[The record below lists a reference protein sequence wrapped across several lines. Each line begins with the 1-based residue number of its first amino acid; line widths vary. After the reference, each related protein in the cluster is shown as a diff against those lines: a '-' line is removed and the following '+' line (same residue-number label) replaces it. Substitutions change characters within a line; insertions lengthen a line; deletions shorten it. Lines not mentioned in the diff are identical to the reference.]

1 MSDGFL
7 DFSIGEGDDDVG
19 KRAKRFQAE
28 GGRTYRA
35 TFCWFSVPE
44 YDKNDPKKIAVWHD
58 DKAWNADG
66 TVSDKAVVRFTGC
79 ERVYKEGVGYVL
91 YKSPAYAQFG
101 EPRQTVAT
109 ILLVWPTDKDGELDA
124 SSFAA
129 GKGYAVQPWI
139 FSPDKYTSI
148 KKTHKRFSLLDHDMA
163 MSCPP
168 DGAKYQKLTFTPENE
183 SLFRKLIASDKAP
196 IKEIVRK
203 IRKDIEAVAESIHR
217 EMARDLSLDQI
228 REALGE
234 EVDSPTG
241 ATNHAAKDVEALLD
255 DVL

>member
-19 KRAKRFQAE
+19 KRAKRFTAE

-35 TFCWFSVPE
+35 TFCWYSVPE
-44 YDKNDPKKIAVWHD
+44 VGQDGKIKAWHD
-58 DKAWNADG
+58 DQAWNDDG
-66 TVSDKAVVRFTGC
+66 TLTDKAVVRFTGC

-109 ILLVWPTDKDGELDA
+109 ILLVWPTDKDGDLDA

-139 FSPDKYTSI
+139 FSPDKYTNI
-148 KKTHKRFSLLDHDMA
+148 KKSHKRFSLLDHDMA
-163 MSCPP
+163 MSCPA

-183 SLFRKLIASDKAP
+183 NLLKKLMSSDKP
-196 IKEIVRK
+196 QFREIVSK
-203 IRKDIEAVAESIHR
+203 IRKDIFAVAESIHR
-217 EMARDLSLDQI
+217 EMARDLTIDQI
-228 REALGE
+228 REAMGE

-241 ATNHAAKDVEALLD
+241 ATNHAAKDVEDLLN